1 MGLAFG
7 PGADAGQRPPVR
19 PYLNAAFSGLLFIT
33 TSSVEGVGDDDE
45 EIAGTTNHSD
55 WTRAWVVGTG
65 LKIPLGGRES
75 NFALDLGVRYH
86 SGSEASYLREGS
98 IQDNPDGSI
107 TINSADQRDS
117 LHDVFVRLPVQA

>member
-1 MGLAFG
+1 M
-7 PGADAGQRPPVR
+7 
-19 PYLNAAFSGLLFIT
+19 
-33 TSSVEGVGDDDE
+33 
-45 EIAGTTNHSD
+45 
-55 WTRAWVVGTG
+55 GTG

-107 TINSADQRDS
+107 TITPLISETPFMMYSFGFQYRFETN
-117 LHDVFVRLPVQA
+117 